1 MTSSFHVPGVPKIGY
16 KALNIWFIEKYLGWV
31 SGLKPGSKK
40 YYKKKKWLWKL
51 MKRMIYYPI
60 CNFKDAL
67 VRLGQSSIG
76 KVTDSKGH
84 IIFTFPIEFLTS
96 EKLDIDTFL

>member
-1 MTSSFHVPGVPKIGY
+1 
-16 KALNIWFIEKYLGWV
+16 
-31 SGLKPGSKK
+31 
-40 YYKKKKWLWKL
+40 

>member
-1 MTSSFHVPGVPKIGY
+1 
-16 KALNIWFIEKYLGWV
+16 
-31 SGLKPGSKK
+31 
-40 YYKKKKWLWKL
+40 

-76 KVTDSKGH
+76 KVTDYKGH
-84 IIFTFPIEFLTS
+84 TIFTSTIEFLTS